1 MELISLHPFDPD
13 IADRYVAALRQQG
26 QPDASWQSWWKP
38 SLVDDVAKVAE
49 GREDASNRITLGL
62 AWALAGEHPTFV
74 REGFGLTT
82 WEARIDRGVGML
94 MRPPARI
101 FVDAGLPRPAMQAMP
116 IRLEVQAGMMGGA
129 YVPPRLI
136 EDLHDLLDTKLE
148 RMAKRLDNADY
159 DPFAMIA
166 LLQQAVSYAKERGLG
181 LYEAQDAVG
190 GPVPGMRFVEAPEKK
205 RMDAHLRK
213 RIEAAIEEDKKRGFF
228 SRFFGKKR
236 SRGYLARRQ

>member
-1 MELISLHPFDPD
+1 MERSDLDMELISLHPFDQEV
-13 IADRYVAALRQQG
+13 ANRYIAALTG
-26 QPDASWQSWWKP
+26 DAPPDPAWQAWWKP
-38 SLVDDVAKVAE
+38 SLIDDLARIAE

-74 REGFGLTT
+74 RQGFGLTT

-101 FVDAGLPRPAMQAMP
+101 FVDAGVPRPAMQSIP

-136 EDLHDLLDTKLE
+136 NDLGELLDSKLE
-148 RMAKRLDNADY
+148 RMAKRMNDADY

-166 LLQQAVSYAKERGLG
+166 LLHQAVSYARERGLG

-190 GPVPGMRFVEAPEKK
+190 GPVPGMHVVEAPEKK
-205 RMDAHLRK
+205 RMDTDLRK
-213 RIEAAIEEDKKRGFF
+213 RIETAIAEEKKGSLF
-228 SRFFGKKR
+228 SRFFGKKPK
-236 SRGYLARRQ
+236 